1 MTEDSQGEGS
11 QLGTMT
17 GNPVEA
23 YFIALFVGTAVC
35 GSQVRPHPG
44 AQRWRDPPPSPL
56 VTPALTC
63 LSQWVCHCSSSLL
76 RPLNVSCSPS
86 HQCRTCLRGCTYN
99 KPFSAPS
106 VYIPVLVSDS

>member
-1 MTEDSQGEGS
+1 MTKDSQGEGN

-44 AQRWRDPPPSPL
+44 SQHWRDPPPSPL
-56 VTPALTC
+56 LTPALTC
-63 LSQWVCHCSSSLL
+63 LSLWVCHWSSSPFLPL
-76 RPLNVSCSPS
+76 SLMLSPQTSARP
-86 HQCRTCLRGCTYN
+86 
-99 KPFSAPS
+99 AEEA
-106 VYIPVLVSDS
+106 